1 MISNNL
7 KILFC
12 VFKYARAH
20 LKMHF
25 KLLKTKKEKKKKALG
40 HFFESCSEILL
51 RNGTDLDKNR
61 VQLSDPAPLL

>member
-1 MISNNL
+1 
-7 KILFC
+7 
-12 VFKYARAH
+12 
-20 LKMHF
+20 MHF